1 MTITQLFDNYQKCFG
16 RLLTPFEIEDIQKW
30 IDEDGMPIEIVN
42 LALREAVR
50 NNRISWKYINKIL
63 IEWKRDGDVTIE
75 KVEQRLARFE
85 QQKSNY
91 AKPRQSNIPDWSNPD
106 YKGPTLD
113 DILAQ
118 TEGIEADGTG
128 DF

>member
-1 MTITQLFDNYQKCFG
+1 MSKKELFEIFQQCFG
-16 RLLTPFEIEDIQKW
+16 RLLTPFEIEDINKW
-30 IDEDGMPIEIVN
+30 IDEEGMPIEIVN
-42 LALREAVR
+42 LALREAAG

-91 AKPRQSNIPDWSNPD
+91 AKPRQSNIPEWSNPD

-113 DILAQ
+113 DILAE
-118 TEGIEADGTG
+118 TEGLEADGTG